1 LLVLIARRVAV
12 KPFSTH
18 QALRNN
24 SGVASGMDTG
34 EVTFKVVADS
44 GKVIV
49 DGLWANIMPHEN
61 GEKYSK
67 FLEWVNGLV
76 VQMAGSE
83 VGVSTI
89 ITLSNQLHGQ
99 EQ

>member
-1 LLVLIARRVAV
+1 
-12 KPFSTH
+12 
-18 QALRNN
+18 
-24 SGVASGMDTG
+24 MDIG

-49 DGLWANIMPHEN
+49 NGLWANIMTHKN

-67 FLEWVNGLV
+67 FPEWVNGLV
-76 VQMAGSE
+76 VKMAGSE

-89 ITLSNQLHGQ
+89 IALRNQLHGQ